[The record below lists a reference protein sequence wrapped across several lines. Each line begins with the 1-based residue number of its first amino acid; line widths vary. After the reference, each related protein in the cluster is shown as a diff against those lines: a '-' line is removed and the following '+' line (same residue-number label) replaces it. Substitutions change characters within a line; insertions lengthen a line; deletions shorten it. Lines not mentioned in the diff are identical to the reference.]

1 MKPTRLLLLSALFYA
16 TLLTV
21 FGPNIRF
28 HDTTP
33 ATTTRA
39 PAIVYSPI
47 STAPSTTLRTA
58 KSTTTTS
65 VEPAPAP
72 TLPPVPL
79 VGPDTPCQ
87 EWVPEALDA
96 GWPENRQ
103 IIETLMSVMWRE
115 SRCDPAALSKTS
127 DHGLLQVNEIHRA
140 YVEQIWGVPFEVA
153 MSDPA
158 KNLHFA
164 WLLYSEREADGLC
177 GWQPWSLKCQ

>member
-1 MKPTRLLLLSALFYA
+1 MRPTRFLLLTALCYG
-16 TLLTV
+16 TLLLV
-21 FGPNIRF
+21 FGLNQSQ
-28 HDTTP
+28 P
-33 ATTTRA
+33 APQRGTI
-39 PAIVYSPI
+39 PSLPPIVYSLI
-47 STAPSTTLRTA
+47 STAPSTSVLEP
-58 KSTTTTS
+58 TTTTTTTA
-65 VEPAPAP
+65 PAAP

-87 EWVPEALDA
+87 EWVPEALNA